1 MNKKVLITG
10 CSGFVGFHI
19 SKLLLENNW
28 EVVGIDALTTYY
40 DVAYKKK
47 RQDILK
53 KFKNFSVYNKNIEEE
68 NFLNDIVEK
77 YKPNIVLHLAAQAGV
92 RHSLENPE
100 AYLYSNLIG
109 TYKVLEATKNN
120 KIDHL
125 IMASSSYVY

>member
-47 RQDILK
+47 GRI
-53 KFKNFSVYNKNIEEE
+53 F
-68 NFLNDIVEK
+68 
-77 YKPNIVLHLAAQAGV
+77 
-92 RHSLENPE
+92 
-100 AYLYSNLIG
+100 
-109 TYKVLEATKNN
+109 
-120 KIDHL
+120 
-125 IMASSSYVY
+125 